1 MICYLFPEPTYL
13 FFSSDIPRLL
23 YYSHIPTTVIALLVG
38 IFVFWHG
45 RQFLLNRLLL
55 GISILFSLWTLS
67 TLIQWTNIHSDFI
80 MLSWS
85 LLNIILGLIAI
96 LCIYFVYVFLAKKD
110 VSTKV
115 KGIFFALL
123 APIIALSPTSFNIS
137 GFDITNCDAFS
148 FEWLPFKIY
157 ANLLGIVAII
167 WILFLLIRYY
177 RIASESLK
185 KEIVL
190 LGIGIELFLFVF
202 FVCIFTANYLT
213 QLGILADSSF
223 EMYGLLGVVILMVY
237 ISIIIVRFKAF
248 DVKLL
253 GAQALV
259 WALIIL
265 IGSEF
270 FFVENLV
277 NQMLVGITLV
287 LSAVVGLIIV
297 RDVKKEIAQKEHIE
311 KIAGELK
318 IANNGQENL
327 IHIMNHQVKGFF
339 GIARNIFAEL
349 LEGDDYG
356 KMPDKSKPLLEKGLE
371 STSTGVDYVQ
381 EILRG
386 FNAEKGL
393 LSFESK
399 PINIKDIVLKLLY
412 EQKDIAVK
420 KGLKFES
427 NIEDGEYNINGD
439 GSQLREAFKNLIT
452 NGIKYNDYTYP
463 ERGIIVNLSS
473 KDKRITFSVKDTG
486 IGISEEDKPNLFK
499 AGGMGKN
506 SLKFNA
512 DSSGFGL
519 STVKGIVEAHK
530 GIVGYKP
537 NLPEKG
543 TTFFIE
549 IPIS

>member
-1 MICYLFPEPTYL
+1 MLIFSFIKKIISKNITKEEKKEAIYL
-13 FFSSDIPRLL
+13 FF
-23 YYSHIPTTVIALLVG
+23 G
-38 IFVFWHG
+38 IFLFLVSFLVIW
-45 RQFLLNRLLL
+45 QFADLYDSFNTEQYGLFGMTLLL
-55 GISILFSLWTLS
+55 AVVS
-67 TLIQWTNIHSDFI
+67 
-80 MLSWS
+80 
-85 LLNIILGLIAI
+85 
-96 LCIYFVYVFLAKKD
+96 FL
-110 VSTKV
+110 
-115 KGIFFALL
+115 
-123 APIIALSPTSFNIS
+123 
-137 GFDITNCDAFS
+137 
-148 FEWLPFKIY
+148 
-157 ANLLGIVAII
+157 
-167 WILFLLIRYY
+167 
-177 RIASESLK
+177 
-185 KEIVL
+185 
-190 LGIGIELFLFVF
+190 
-202 FVCIFTANYLT
+202 
-213 QLGILADSSF
+213 
-223 EMYGLLGVVILMVY
+223 
-237 ISIIIVRFKAF
+237 IVRFKAF
-248 DVKLL
+248 DIKLI

-259 WALIIL
+259 WALVIL

-270 FFVENLV
+270 FFVESLT
-277 NQMLVGITLV
+277 NQVLVGVTLV
-287 LSAVVGLIIV
+287 ISSILGLILV
-297 RDVKKEIAQKEHIE
+297 RSVKKEVAQREHIE

-318 IANNGQENL
+318 IANKGQENL

-356 KMPDKSKPLLEKGLE
+356 HMPDESKPLLEKGLE

-399 PINIKDIVLKLLY
+399 PINIKDIVLKLLS

-473 KDKRITFSVKDTG
+473 KDKKITFSVKDTG

-519 STVKGIVEAHK
+519 STVKGITEAH
-530 GIVGYKP
+530 GGSVGYKS
-537 NLPEKG
+537 NEPEKG